1 MDGRAQSAAGGAPQ
15 PPQSPL
21 TMPRPGGLRRVA
33 SALAAAHRGGPHGRG
48 LAAAAG
54 AAPAPDDSFEVTV
67 NGVPTRVPKGA
78 SVMAACDAAGV
89 DIPR

>member
-1 MDGRAQSAAGGAPQ
+1 MGACAGDARARGRALGVAPAR
-15 PPQSPL
+15 SPRSL
-21 TMPRPGGLRRVA
+21 ASSTMPRPGLRRAA
-33 SALAAAHRGGPHGRG
+33 SALAA
-48 LAAAAG
+48 
-54 AAPAPDDSFEVTV
+54 DDSFEVTV

>member
-1 MDGRAQSAAGGAPQ
+1 
-15 PPQSPL
+15 
-21 TMPRPGGLRRVA
+21 MPRPGLRRAA
-33 SALAAAHRGGPHGRG
+33 SALAAAHRGRG
-48 LAAAAG
+48 LRTDAAAAAAAG
-54 AAPAPDDSFEVTV
+54 AAPAADDSFEVTV